1 MHAPL
6 PLTTP
11 RNFAAAAAALFVL
24 SFPLAAGEAP
34 LGLSAQQFSAARI
47 AFTRATKV
55 DAAATE
61 AGQGGASLRL
71 SGRIVV
77 PNTALEL
84 VLSPAAGRVESLL
97 VNPGQKVRAGQA
109 LARIHSAEIVSLQR
123 ELISARTRAGTARTR
138 AERDEKLHDEGIIA
152 RNRLEESRAQLAE
165 AEALLGE
172 QVQLLRLAGM
182 SENAVS
188 RLHTAADIT
197 TLLTI
202 SARRAGSV
210 LQQSTGPGE
219 SIAAGDPLF
228 RLATLDAL
236 WAELQATRT
245 QAAQIQ
251 AGDRVTI
258 PGCSRAGSVIAAA
271 LQLDSQSQT
280 TTVRAQLPGSSD
292 CLTPNQYVEALIT
305 PKTTKAALVS
315 VPASSLVQRQGTS
328 YVFVRAAA
336 GLQPVAVEVERR
348 TADSAWISGAIKS
361 GDEVASAGLAAIKG
375 SWMGLGAT
383 AEAAGEQR

>member
-6 PLTTP
+6 PLNLP
-11 RNFAAAAAALFVL
+11 RAFVAAAALFAL
-24 SFPLAAGEAP
+24 SLPLAAGEAP
-34 LGLSAQQFSAARI
+34 LKLSAQQLSAARI
-47 AFTRATKV
+47 AFTKATNV
-55 DAAATE
+55 DATAAD

-77 PNTALEL
+77 PNSALEL
-84 VLSPAAGRVESLL
+84 VLSPVAGRVESLL
-97 VNPGQKVRAGQA
+97 VNPGQQVRAGQP

-123 ELISARTRAGTARTR
+123 ELISARSRAGTARTR
-138 AERDEKLHDEGIIA
+138 AERDEKLHEEGIIA

-165 AEALLGE
+165 AEAMLGE

-188 RLHTAADIT
+188 RLHSAADIT

-202 SARRAGSV
+202 TARRAGSV

-219 SIAAGDPLF
+219 SIAAGDLLF
-228 RLATLDAL
+228 RLATLDNL
-236 WAELQATRT
+236 WAELQASRA
-245 QAAQIQ
+245 QAAQIHV
-251 AGDRVTI
+251 GDRVTI
-258 PGCSRAGSVIAAA
+258 PGCSRDGSVIAAA

-305 PKTTKAALVS
+305 PKTTRAGLVS
-315 VPASSLVQRQGTS
+315 VPASSLVQQQGTS
-328 YVFVRAAA
+328 YVFLRTPA

-348 TADSAWISGAIKS
+348 TADSAWISGAIQS